1 MTTDFQISSQ
11 IVADT
16 QPIGDLPLSTVLL
29 MEDMRFPWLILV
41 PRRAN
46 VTEFTD
52 LSQED
57 SFTLMNEIRFVTKA
71 LHDAVGSDK
80 MNVGSLGNIVR
91 QLHIHIVARRVGDDA
106 WPKPVW
112 GTGARKLY
120 DPRVR
125 DARVLALRH
134 RLGLDKP

>member
-1 MTTDFQISSQ
+1 MSAQFQISSQ
-11 IVADT
+11 IIADT

-41 PRRAN
+41 PRRPN
-46 VTEFTD
+46 VAEFTD
-52 LSQED
+52 LTQDD
-57 SFTLMNEIRFVTKA
+57 SITLMNEIRFVTKA

-80 MNVGSLGNIVR
+80 MNIGSLGNIVR
-91 QLHIHIVARRVGDDA
+91 QLHIHIVARRIGDDA

-112 GTGARKLY
+112 GAGARKPY

-125 DARVLALRH
+125 DARLVALRH
-134 RLGLDKP
+134 RLGLSAP